1 MKKGLSFFLL
11 IFFALFCH
19 AINFE
24 DVEAYELMPVEFNR
38 QVKILSEKVT
48 QVFTMNDGGFKNLF
62 SSKTLCGP
70 VKHWGVMN
78 VNFGRL
84 YLWTK

>member
-1 MKKGLSFFLL
+1 MGNMTSDFDTEYTLCSS
-11 IFFALFCH
+11 
-19 AINFE
+19 INNRFYNTIHNYGYISE
-24 DVEAYELMPVEFNR
+24 D
-38 QVKILSEKVT
+38 SEKVT
-48 QVFTMNDGGFKNLF
+48 KVFTMNNGGFKNLF